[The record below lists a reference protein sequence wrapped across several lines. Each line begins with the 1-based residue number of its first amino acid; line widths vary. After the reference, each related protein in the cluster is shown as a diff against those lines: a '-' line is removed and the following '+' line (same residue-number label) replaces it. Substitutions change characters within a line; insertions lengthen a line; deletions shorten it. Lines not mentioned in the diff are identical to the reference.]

1 MVKIKFISGLI
12 LSISLLILGC
22 NDQDSGSAKLR
33 ITMVDAPAAAYD
45 EVNVEVMDILV
56 HTSTEAK
63 EEDNGWRSVITEES
77 KGTIYNLLSLVNG
90 EEALLADTEFPTGKL
105 SQIRL
110 VLGENNS
117 LKIGD
122 EVFPLTTPSAQQSGL
137 KLQVNEDLREEFTY
151 NFILDFDAAASIVAT
166 GAAGKFNLKPVI
178 RCTAEENSGAIEGI
192 IALLGQKAMITATS
206 GEFSYTSYTDEEGGF
221 LIKGVKPGTY
231 QLTVDF
237 PENETDEEV
246 EEIEVKAGEI
256 TKLGA
261 LSFAVSQ

>member
-1 MVKIKFISGLI
+1 MNRIKFVPSLM
-12 LSISLLILGC
+12 LSAVLFLSAC
-22 NDQDSGSAKLR
+22 NDKDGGTAKLR

-56 HTSTEAK
+56 HTSTDAK
-63 EEDNGWRSVITEES
+63 EGDNGWRSVITEES
-77 KGTIYNLLSLVNG
+77 KGTTYNLLSLVNG

-137 KLQVNEDLREEFTY
+137 KLQVNENLKEEFTY
-151 NFILDFDAAASIVAT
+151 NFVLDFDAAASIVAT
-166 GAAGKFNLKPVI
+166 GSADKFNLKPVI
-178 RCTAEENSGAIEGI
+178 RCSAVENSGAIEGI

-206 GEFSYTSYTDEEGGF
+206 GDFTYTSYTDEEGGF

-246 EEIEVKAGEI
+246 EAIEVKAGEI

-261 LSFAVSQ
+261 LSFAISQ